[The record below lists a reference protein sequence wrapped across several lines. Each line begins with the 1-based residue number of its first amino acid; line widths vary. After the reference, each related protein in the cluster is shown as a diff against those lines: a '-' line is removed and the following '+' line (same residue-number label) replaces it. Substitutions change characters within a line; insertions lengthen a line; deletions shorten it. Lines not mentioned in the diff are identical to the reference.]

1 MTSTVSASADSTS
14 TDTTSTSSLTA
25 DFDELFARVADGV
38 VRRELDNV
46 NPFDQVK
53 LVAESP
59 LSKLRLPVERG
70 GSGASVRELF
80 AAVIG
85 LAAADPTV
93 AHIYR
98 THFWLTEEFL
108 NLRTDNADRFL
119 DLVAAGKVFA
129 NATSE
134 RGTKAAGDYEFSTT
148 LTPVDDHFVL
158 NGEKFYSTGTL
169 FADYVS
175 VWSVQGTTLTSLVVP
190 TDRAGIEIVD
200 DWDGFGQR
208 RTGSGTT
215 RLRDVE
221 VHREDLLREVP
232 FDEPLP
238 QSTQGAFVQLYLHAI
253 IAGILRAVVADAKAL
268 VAGRSRNFSHAS
280 SPEPTRDPSLQQVV
294 GELASLAFVTESTVL
309 IAAEALDA
317 ATASAVDGIQNPAL
331 AQQASLAAS
340 KAKVVLDEIGTR
352 AATLL
357 FEAGGA
363 SAAGRDKD
371 LDRHW
376 RNIRTITLHNPA
388 RLKAQAVGA
397 NVLLDQDLPAN
408 GYF

>member
-1 MTSTVSASADSTS
+1 MTQVHTNTASFPA
-14 TDTTSTSSLTA
+14 LLEA
-25 DFDELFARVADGV
+25 VADGV
-38 VRRELDNV
+38 VDRELANV
-46 NPFDQVK
+46 NPFDQVRA
-53 LVAESP
+53 VADAGYG
-59 LSKLRLPVERG
+59 KLRLPVEKG
-70 GSGASVRELF
+70 GSGYSLRELF
-80 AAVIG
+80 SAVID
-85 LAAADPTV
+85 LASADPTV

-108 NLRTDNADRFL
+108 ALHTDNAARFL
-119 DLVAAGKVFA
+119 DLVADGKVFG

-134 RGTKAAGDYEFSTT
+134 RGSKAAGDFAFNTT
-148 LTPVDDHFVL
+148 LAPEGDHFVL
-158 NGEKFYSTGTL
+158 NGEKFYTTGTL
-169 FADYVS
+169 FSDYVS
-175 VWSVQGTTLTSLVVP
+175 VWTVKGTTLTSVVVP
-190 TDRAGIEIVD
+190 TDREGVEILD

-215 RLRDVE
+215 RFTNV
-221 VHREDLLREVP
+221 VVYAEDIIREVP
-232 FDEPLP
+232 LDETPP
-238 QSTQGAFVQLYLHAI
+238 QSTQGSFVQLYLHAI
-253 IAGILRAVVADAKAL
+253 IAGILRTVVADAKAL
-268 VAGRSRNFSHAS
+268 VEGRSRNFSHAS
-280 SPEPTRDPSLQQVV
+280 SPIPAEDPSLQQVV

-309 IAAEALDA
+309 IAAETLDA
-317 ATASAVDGIQNPAL
+317 ATLSAGDDGIQDPRLAQAAAL
-331 AQQASLAAS
+331 ATS

-363 SAAGRDKD
+363 SASSRGKD

-397 NVLLDQDLPAN
+397 NILLGRDLPAN

>member
-1 MTSTVSASADSTS
+1 M
-14 TDTTSTSSLTA
+14 TDTHHAPTTVTPVDATVFPALL
-25 DFDELFARVADGV
+25 DQVAAGAV
-38 VRRELDNV
+38 EREIGNV
-46 NPFDQVK
+46 NPFEQVA
-53 LVAESP
+53 LIAEAGYG
-59 LSKLRLPVERG
+59 KLRLPVELG
-70 GSGASVRELF
+70 GAGINLRELF
-80 AAVIG
+80 AAIID

-108 NLRTDNADRFL
+108 AIDTDNARRFI
-119 DLVAAGKVFA
+119 DLVAAGKVFG

-134 RGTKAAGDYEFSTT
+134 RGVKSAGSYEFDTT
-148 LTPVDDHFVL
+148 LAPEDDHYIL
-158 NGEKFYSTGTL
+158 NGEKFYTTGTL

-175 VWSVQGTTLTSLVVP
+175 VWTVKGTTLTSIVVP
-190 TDRAGIEIVD
+190 TDRAGVEVLD

-215 RLRDVE
+215 RFTSVK
-221 VHREDLLREVP
+221 VYPEDILRELP
-232 FDEPLP
+232 LDETPP
-238 QSTQGAFVQLYLHAI
+238 QSTQGSFVQLYLHAI
-253 IAGILRAVVADAKAL
+253 IAGILRTVVNDAKAL
-268 VAGRSRNFSHAS
+268 VQSRTRNFSHATDPVPS
-280 SPEPTRDPSLQQVV
+280 HDPSLQQVV
-294 GELASLAFVTESTVL
+294 GELASLAYVTEATVL
-309 IAAEALDA
+309 VAAEAIDA
-317 ATASAVDGIQNPAL
+317 ATNSAVNGIQNPELAQAAAL
-331 AQQASLAAS
+331 ATS

-363 SAAGRDKD
+363 SASSRGKD

-397 NVLLDQDLPAN
+397 SVLLDQPLPTN

>member
-1 MTSTVSASADSTS
+1 MTQVHDSTATPDLS
-14 TDTTSTSSLTA
+14 TFPDVL
-25 DFDELFARVADGV
+25 ARVAEGV
-38 VRRELDNV
+38 VTRELDNV

-53 LVAESP
+53 QIAESGYG
-59 LSKLRLPVERG
+59 KLRLPVAAG
-70 GSGASVRELF
+70 GAGYSLRQLF
-80 AAVIG
+80 SAIID

-108 NLRTDNADRFL
+108 LLGTDNANRFL
-119 DLVAAGKVFA
+119 NLIADGKVFG

-134 RGTKAAGDYEFSTT
+134 RGTKAAGDFQFNTT
-148 LTPVDDHFVL
+148 LAPVDGADHFVL
-158 NGEKFYSTGTL
+158 NGEKFYTTGTL
-169 FADYVS
+169 FSDYVS
-175 VWSVQGTTLTSLVVP
+175 VWTVKGTILTSIVIP
-190 TDRAGIEIVD
+190 TDRAGVEILD

-215 RLRDVE
+215 RFTDVA
-221 VHREDLLREVP
+221 VYPEDLLREVP
-232 FDEPLP
+232 LDEP
-238 QSTQGAFVQLYLHAI
+238 QAKSTQGAFVQLYLHAV
-253 IAGILRAVVADAKAL
+253 IAGILRAIVADAKAL
-268 VAGRSRNFSHAS
+268 VEGRSRNFTHAS
-280 SPEPTRDPSLQQVV
+280 APVPAEDPSLQQVV

-309 IAAEALDA
+309 IAAESLDA
-317 ATASAVDGIQNPAL
+317 AAESAVDGIQDPAL
-331 AQQASLAAS
+331 AQAAALAAS
-340 KAKVVLDEIGTR
+340 KAKVVLDDIGTR

-363 SAAGRDKD
+363 SASSRSKD

-397 NVLLDQDLPAN
+397 HVLLDQDLPAN

>member
-1 MTSTVSASADSTS
+1 MTQVQASQLDIAAFPEVLD
-14 TDTTSTSSLTA
+14 
-25 DFDELFARVADGV
+25 RVAEGAIA
-38 VRRELDNV
+38 RELDNV
-46 NPFDQVK
+46 NPFDQVREI
-53 LVAESP
+53 AAAGYG
-59 LSKLRLPVERG
+59 KLRLPVERG
-70 GSGASVRELF
+70 GAGYSLRELF
-80 AAVIG
+80 SAIID

-108 NLRTDNADRFL
+108 ASQSENAGRFL
-119 DLVAAGKVFA
+119 DLIADGKVFG

-134 RGTKAAGDYEFSTT
+134 RGSKAAGDFQFNTT
-148 LTPVDDHFVL
+148 LAPVDGTERFAL
-158 NGEKFYSTGTL
+158 NGEKFYTTGTL
-169 FADYVS
+169 FSDYVS
-175 VWSVQGTTLTSLVVP
+175 VWTVKGTTLTSVVIP
-190 TDRAGIEIVD
+190 TDRDGVEILD

-215 RLRDVE
+215 RLTNVA
-221 VHREDLLREVP
+221 VYPEDILREVP
-232 FDEPLP
+232 LDETQAP
-238 QSTQGAFVQLYLHAI
+238 STQGAFVQLYLHAV
-253 IAGILRAVVADAKAL
+253 IAGILRTVVADAKAL
-268 VAGRSRNFSHAS
+268 VEGRTRNFAHAT
-280 SPEPTRDPSLQQVV
+280 SPIPVEDPSLQQVV
-294 GELASLAFVTESTVL
+294 GELAALAFVTESTVL
-309 IAAEALDA
+309 IAAESLDA
-317 ATASAVDGIQNPAL
+317 AADSAVDGVQDPKL
-331 AQQASLAAS
+331 AQAAALAAS

-363 SAAGRDKD
+363 SASSRSKD

-397 NVLLDQDLPAN
+397 HVLLGQDLPAN